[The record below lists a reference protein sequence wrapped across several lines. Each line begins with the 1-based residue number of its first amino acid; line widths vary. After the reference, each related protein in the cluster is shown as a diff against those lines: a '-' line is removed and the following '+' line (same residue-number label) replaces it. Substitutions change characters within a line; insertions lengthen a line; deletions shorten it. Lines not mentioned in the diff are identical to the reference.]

1 MARDPDMSGKHA
13 SVSNLTR
20 ISSRYTTANQR
31 RATFIP
37 KSFLST
43 SNAPGQ
49 NADPNNADE
58 KQESSLS
65 QNEPK
70 KESAMARRLSAMTED
85 ALLEGGRSARKN
97 IQEAG
102 FSEDLKA
109 KLEERVAASTFK
121 SDYAAAHSIKDMPV
135 CLSWSHTHTCIGIV
149 ANWLSQN
156 SAGQGTQDI
165 AGATPWTG
173 TEEVSDITLRML
185 DDARPKP
192 IRAPYK
198 IPQPTKPVDFR
209 IKPKRKV
216 SPGARI
222 AEAKEQTNIYNMS
235 RSPGLTDR
243 ERENF
248 RQEMRERFSSDARPM
263 PVSLQGFASLANERI
278 EDSIAQGHFANI
290 KRGKGVNTQTDH
302 NANSAFMDTT
312 EYLMNKMI
320 QKQDLVPPWIEK
332 QQELAKEV
340 DRFRQRLRADWR
352 RHAAMTI
359 ASKGGSLAEQMNRAR
374 GYAAAEARLV
384 ERTNIEK
391 SLQDTATTTTEPT
404 TETPNASAL
413 ETQSPDA
420 NTDSGPIPHLPPL
433 RDPQYLAIE
442 RPYHEVTVKNL
453 NALARSY
460 NLQAPVVAQRPYVNL
475 ERELASCFADVAPT
489 LAEEIKRRATE
500 KVHGSPTIRR
510 ANPSSVLDSLST
522 QQTSRVYDEDKSKGY
537 GFKEFWRD
545 LFSTGSR

>member
-1 MARDPDMSGKHA
+1 
-13 SVSNLTR
+13 
-20 ISSRYTTANQR
+20 
-31 RATFIP
+31 
-37 KSFLST
+37 
-43 SNAPGQ
+43 
-49 NADPNNADE
+49 
-58 KQESSLS
+58 
-65 QNEPK
+65 
-70 KESAMARRLSAMTED
+70 
-85 ALLEGGRSARKN
+85 
-97 IQEAG
+97 
-102 FSEDLKA
+102 
-109 KLEERVAASTFK
+109 
-121 SDYAAAHSIKDMPV
+121 
-135 CLSWSHTHTCIGIV
+135 
-149 ANWLSQN
+149 
-156 SAGQGTQDI
+156 
-165 AGATPWTG
+165 
-173 TEEVSDITLRML
+173 ML
-185 DDARPKP
+185 DDAKSKP

-198 IPQPTKPVDFR
+198 IPQPQPVDLR

-216 SPGARI
+216 SPGVRI
-222 AEAKEQTNIYNMS
+222 AEAKEQTNAYNMS

-248 RQEMRERFSSDARPM
+248 RQEMRDRFSSDARPM

-290 KRGKGVNTQTDH
+290 KRGKGVNTETDH

-332 QQELAKEV
+332 QQELAKEL

-352 RHAAMTI
+352 RHAAMSI
-359 ASKGGSLAEQMNRAR
+359 SSKGGSLAEQMNRAR

-384 ERTNIEK
+384 ERTKIEK
-391 SLQDTATTTTEPT
+391 DLQDTTPTTTTTTEPT
-404 TETPNASAL
+404 TESPNAAAS
-413 ETQSPDA
+413 ETQSPND
-420 NTDSGPIPHLPPL
+420 NKDSGPLPHLPPF
-433 RDPQYLAIE
+433 RDPQYLSIE

-475 ERELASCFADVAPT
+475 ERELASCFADVAPS

-500 KVHGSPTIRR
+500 KVHGSPTVRR

-522 QQTSRVYDEDKSKGY
+522 QQTSRVYDEDESKGY

>member
-1 MARDPDMSGKHA
+1 
-13 SVSNLTR
+13 
-20 ISSRYTTANQR
+20 
-31 RATFIP
+31 
-37 KSFLST
+37 
-43 SNAPGQ
+43 
-49 NADPNNADE
+49 
-58 KQESSLS
+58 
-65 QNEPK
+65 
-70 KESAMARRLSAMTED
+70 MARRLSAMTED

-135 CLSWSHTHTCIGIV
+135 CLPWSHTHTCIGTV
-149 ANWLSQN
+149 ANRLSQN

-198 IPQPTKPVDFR
+198 IPQPTKPVDLR

-216 SPGARI
+216 SPGVRI

-332 QQELAKEV
+332 QQELVKEV

-359 ASKGGSLAEQMNRAR
+359 ASRGGSLAEQMNRAR

-391 SLQDTATTTTEPT
+391 GLQDTATTTTEPT
-404 TETPNASAL
+404 TESPNAETL

-420 NTDSGPIPHLPPL
+420 DTDSGPIPHLPPL

-500 KVHGSPTIRR
+500 KVHGSPTVRR
-510 ANPSSVLDSLST
+510 ANPSSVLSSLST
-522 QQTSRVYDEDKSKGY
+522 QQKSRVYDEDKSKGY